1 MSLLFLGKHR
11 YANVF
16 GADMLAL
23 KGI

>member
-1 MSLLFLGKHR
+1 MSLLFLAKHR